1 MNEDIYEVTDWQR
14 QRLIDRIQ
22 HELKNID
29 LTRKR
34 REQLNLEL
42 LELKQPGELLVDLS
56 EWAPPFRQVYGDRQE
71 VLEDIKGEEADYLGD
86 LDLNRPYELYQPEK
100 PDIVGYLLLG
110 VSLLVLGY
118 GIGIFFAPDL
128 FWRKKIS
135 TLPESERKEEM
146 RALRVR
152 AGWTIGLG
160 LLGCILL
167 YVRMQ

>member
-1 MNEDIYEVTDWQR
+1 MKEDIYEVTEWQR
-14 QRLIDRIQ
+14 KGLINRIRR
-22 HELKNID
+22 ELNNID
-29 LTRKR
+29 LTPVQ

-42 LELKQPGELLVDLS
+42 LELETPGELLVDFPD
-56 EWAPPFRQVYGDRQE
+56 WAPPFRQVYGDRQE
-71 VLEDIKGEEADYLGD
+71 VLEDIKGEEPDYLGD
-86 LDLNRPYELYQPEK
+86 PDLYRLDELYQTEK